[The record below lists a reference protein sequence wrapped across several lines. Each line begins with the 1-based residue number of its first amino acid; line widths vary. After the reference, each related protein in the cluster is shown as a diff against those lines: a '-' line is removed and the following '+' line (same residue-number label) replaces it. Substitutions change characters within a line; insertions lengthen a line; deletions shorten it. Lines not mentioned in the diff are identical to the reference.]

1 MIRDELDSEWT
12 ESFEVEEGLTVGE
25 FLDERGIERQE
36 VLVSRD
42 EKILSETAEL
52 EDGDEVNVF
61 DVIAGG

>member
-1 MIRDELDSEWT
+1 MVRDELDTEWT

>member
-1 MIRDELDSEWT
+1 MVRDELDSEWS
-12 ESFEVEEGLTVGE
+12 ERFEVEEGLTVGE

-42 EKILSETAEL
+42 EQILSETAEL
-52 EDGDEVNVF
+52 EEGDEVNVF